1 MPRRRFARSYQED
14 TTVPTVQQM
23 AAPENSRGQQAPMLG
38 LQNVIGN
45 KALQRMLI
53 QRQIEIDELEVTVD
67 GHENSE
73 TDSENPVVIDEMTVP
88 VGETAGVVHD
98 GPLTAAQVTKAISYY
113 EIRKKDY
120 PPHIIEQIQDA
131 LGTTKTGKADDFMVQ
146 AVANYQFS
154 VGLAVDGMAGPRTLP
169 AIFAQGL
176 DTSEHEE
183 DFSDFAV
190 EQLSEWEEL
199 GSADARAE
207 QLMDKI
213 NELLEDSK
221 VPECDFEV
229 KDLPDLLGQFDF
241 TPWKIE
247 LGKPAFERDVIT
259 LEEYSDAANTVYHE
273 ARHAEQWFSMARMLA
288 GQGKTAAQI
297 ATMMGIPVN
306 IATEAV
312 SIKYAPESMEAL
324 VANGWYQS
332 VYGVDA
338 QKREN
343 TFKEME
349 NAGKEVEAA
358 QKALDQNDTSA
369 NQRRLQRAQERQQR
383 AYDAYHNLPEETDA
397 HRVGDSVEARIILK
411 SEIENMP

>member
-1 MPRRRFARSYQED
+1 MPRRRFARSYQEE
-14 TTVPTVQQM
+14 TTVPAVQQM
-23 AAPENSRGQQAPMLG
+23 VAPEKSRGQQPPVLG
-38 LQNVIGN
+38 LQNMIGN

-53 QRQIEIDELEVTVD
+53 QRELELDELEVTVD

-73 TDSENPVVIDEMTVP
+73 TDSENPVMIDEMTVP
-88 VGETAGVVHD
+88 VGETEGVVHD
-98 GPLTAAQVTKAISYY
+98 GPLTPAQVTKAISYY
-113 EIRKKDY
+113 ETRKRDY
-120 PPHIIEQIQDA
+120 PPHIIEQIQEA
-131 LGTTKTGKADDFMVQ
+131 LGSTKTGKADDFMVQ
-146 AVANYQFS
+146 SVANYQFAF
-154 VGLAVDGMAGPRTLP
+154 GLAVDGMAGPRTLP

-190 EQLSEWEEL
+190 EQLNQWESL

-213 NELLEDSK
+213 NELLEASK
-221 VPECDFEV
+221 VPECGFKV

-241 TPWKIE
+241 TPWIIE

-288 GQGKTAAQI
+288 GQGKSAAQI
-297 ATMMGIPVN
+297 ATMMGIPVT

-312 SIKYAPESMEAL
+312 SVKYAPTSMEAL

-343 TFKEME
+343 TFREME
-349 NAGKEVEAA
+349 AAGKEVEAA
-358 QKALDQNDTSA
+358 EKALEKADTPV
-369 NQRRLQRAQERQQR
+369 NKKRLQRAQERHQR

-397 HRVGDSVEARIILK
+397 HRVGDSVEARIRLK
-411 SEIENMP
+411 AELENMP